1 MKEYNKYLIIAVII
15 VIVAL
20 LFYYF
25 SNLKEETFTY
35 GEEQIITAQLLA
47 ANGGFIP
54 KMAGAGNPD
63 EVSQYKYMNSHGIN
77 VNALPLNVQ
86 QLTNP
91 LCFNDVLHSHPYTS
105 SKKGGAISKGSH
117 GSGLKH
123 DIFKKDETPAMKQ
136 LIKAN
141 DQLIDANEELLILA
155 GKGEHGKKH
164 QEKKKQEHD
173 KMKKENGKYHKNGTN
188 TSNAGNT
195 APLSLTISVNT
206 PGTTSV
212 PINLVGGT
220 GISTTTS
227 SPLTPVSTKQNGQT
241 QRSSTPAY
249 SSIYEEQVTG
259 SSYTKCINRGYSSD
273 YCNNMYGE
281 QYGSPDTTPASTPVP
296 ATTTTAPV
304 TPSPTPVVATT
315 TATTPSPA

>member
-1 MKEYNKYLIIAVII
+1 
-15 VIVAL
+15 
-20 LFYYF
+20 
-25 SNLKEETFTY
+25 
-35 GEEQIITAQLLA
+35 
-47 ANGGFIP
+47 
-54 KMAGAGNPD
+54 MAGTGNPD

-86 QLTNP
+86 QLTSP

-105 SKKGGAISKGSH
+105 NKKGGALSKGSH

-123 DIFKKDETPAMKQ
+123 DTFKKDETPAMKQ

-173 KMKKENGKYHKNGTN
+173 KMKRENSKYHKNGTSA
-188 TSNAGNT
+188 SNAGNT

-212 PINLVGGT
+212 PINVVGGT
-220 GISTTTS
+220 GISTTNS
-227 SPLTPVSTKQNGQT
+227 SALTPVSTKQNGQT
-241 QRSSTPAY
+241 QRSSTYA
-249 SSIYEEQVTG
+249 SIYEEQVTG

-281 QYGSPDTTPASTPVP
+281 QYGTPAPTPVP
-296 ATTTTAPV
+296 STNSTAPV
-304 TPSPTPVVATT
+304 TPSPTPVVAPSPTPVVATT